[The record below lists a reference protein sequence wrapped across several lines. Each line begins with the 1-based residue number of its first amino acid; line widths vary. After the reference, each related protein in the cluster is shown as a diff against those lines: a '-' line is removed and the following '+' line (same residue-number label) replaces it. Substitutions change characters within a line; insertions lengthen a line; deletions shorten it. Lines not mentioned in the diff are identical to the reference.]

1 MWKMLGMTAGQ
12 VALASLANRAG
23 QMAIDSV
30 FDGARS
36 DDGSRARPRI
46 ERGLRAAGREI
57 RAGRYGSADKI
68 VRGLS
73 GIRADEVRQ
82 HLSGE
87 EIRAMQAW
95 ERGETGRDPHVV
107 GRRATLTSAERH
119 KIPSSKFALPKERKY
134 PIQDLAHAKSARSY
148 ATTEYQDGNLTK
160 AQWEM
165 VYRKTAERY
174 PDLDPK
180 SLVCEKKGRKKRC
193 HSVPKGGRAER
204 KGISFDKAVK
214 AWRTTVNEWYNL
226 NATPEEM
233 KRAYADLKR
242 EKKAQGTWESDDSS
256 DPRNYEQV
264 FFRTASGGW
273 NPHLDTADREEL
285 SYFIEENRKGA
296 R

>member
-1 MWKMLGMTAGQ
+1 
-12 VALASLANRAG
+12 
-23 QMAIDSV
+23 MAIDSV

-87 EIRAMQAW
+87 EIVAMQKW

-148 ATTEYQDGNLTK
+148 ATTEYQDGKLTK

-180 SLVCEKKGRKKRC
+180 TLVCEKKGRKKRC
-193 HSVPKGGRAER
+193 HSVPKGGRAR
-204 KGISFDKAVK
+204 G
-214 AWRTTVNEWYNL
+214 R
-226 NATPEEM
+226 
-233 KRAYADLKR
+233 RADL
-242 EKKAQGTWESDDSS
+242 GVGGHWESEEDYVNFLQSTLIPDYEESAGGEPGGYAQ
-256 DPRNYEQV
+256 DFRRIVELLEEKRRDRGFEHWLRNTLIPDTIESGRE
-264 FFRTASGGW
+264 FTAEDLEAGLYW
-273 NPHLDTADREEL
+273 MKK
-285 SYFIEENRKGA
+285 NR
-296 R
+296 